1 MVQDVHFGSL
11 VYEYQTMDVAGPLD
25 LLNLASRR
33 VAEYGLAHGAAI
45 SQETI
50 DKSPNFIF
58 HHIGESLDPV
68 PLMSSGFKITPT
80 DTLDDCPELD
90 HLLIGGPMPE
100 TFEFSPKYIDF
111 IKRHHAAG
119 KTIFTT
125 CTGASALASTG
136 ILDGKNATVNN
147 VEYNW
152 IAKKYPKVKWSND
165 KKWVID
171 GNIWTGGGVIAG
183 MDMFAHWLEKT
194 YGKDVMIAAAMQLD
208 YEPRDING
216 MTGVI
221 PLRYDA
227 SGKQIPTTVFPN

>member
-1 MVQDVHFGSL
+1 MTKEIHFGSL
-11 VYEYQTMDVAGPLD
+11 VYEYQTMDIAGPFD
-25 LLNLASRR
+25 FINLASRH
-33 VAEYGLAHGAAI
+33 VAEYGYSHGAV
-45 SQETI
+45 SKETV
-50 DKSPNFIF
+50 DKSPSFVF
-58 HHIGESLDPV
+58 HHIAETLEPV
-68 PLMSSGFKITPT
+68 KLMTSGFMITPT
-80 DTLDDCPELD
+80 DTLDDHPELD
-90 HLLIGGPMPE
+90 YLLIGGPMPE
-100 TFEFSPKYIDF
+100 TFEFAPKYVDF
-111 IKRHHAAG
+111 IKQHHAAG

-152 IAKKYPKVKWSND
+152 ITKKYPNVNWSKD

-171 GNIWTGGGVIAG
+171 GNIWTGGGVVAG

-208 YEPRDING
+208 FEPRDING
-216 MTGVI
+216 MIGVV

-227 SGKQIPTTVFPN
+227 SGKQISTTVFPN